1 MSVYHHSV
9 KAVRIASYVWRLH
22 GLCSCCTPA
31 TEILCL
37 FRNSRYDC
45 TRSLRPYSVQ
55 AAQGN
60 VSLPL
65 VRLVK
70 SFSCTTF
77 GRTLFI
83 IGYEYLYRPFY
94 LLYDTLSSRFSAVGR
109 RSNDF
114 KPIHV
119 YGTQDTSNAKHALL
133 QTRLHCSPPS
143 FTLSINQKLFS

>member
-65 VRLVK
+65 ARLVK

-94 LLYDTLSSRFSAVGR
+94 LLYDTLSSRFSPLVDDR
-109 RSNDF
+109 
-114 KPIHV
+114 
-119 YGTQDTSNAKHALL
+119 TTSNPYTCMAHKTQA
-133 QTRLHCSPPS
+133 TPNMHCFKRGFIVHHPLSPCR
-143 FTLSINQKLFS
+143 

>member
-1 MSVYHHSV
+1 VHVCIVHFLVYKAMSVYHHSV

-31 TEILCL
+31 TAILCL

-65 VRLVK
+65 ARLVK
-70 SFSCTTF
+70 S
-77 GRTLFI
+77 L
-83 IGYEYLYRPFY
+83 
-94 LLYDTLSSRFSAVGR
+94 A
-109 RSNDF
+109 
-114 KPIHV
+114 HV
-119 YGTQDTSNAKHALL
+119 LCMGAGVFEKGKKEKEKGGV
-133 QTRLHCSPPS
+133 
-143 FTLSINQKLFS
+143 FV